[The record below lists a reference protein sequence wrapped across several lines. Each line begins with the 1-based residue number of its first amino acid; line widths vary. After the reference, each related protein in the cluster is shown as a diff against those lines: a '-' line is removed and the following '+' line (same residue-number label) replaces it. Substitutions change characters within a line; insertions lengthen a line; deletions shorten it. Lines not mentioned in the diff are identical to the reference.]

1 MVNFKRFNNRCGVAI
16 FVIALNLKIE
26 PLRSQIVTISQLP
39 KRDIPTVPQP
49 IQVPPPLP
57 SKREPPLLNS
67 PSPKPLIP
75 EIPNEEQYPIRA
87 RVKKFIFEGNTVFSD
102 QQLEVVVAPYTGR
115 EITFT
120 ELLQARAA
128 VSKLYIDQGYTT
140 SGALVSF
147 IGNQS
152 IRADEGVVV
161 KIKIVE
167 GKLEAIN
174 ISGSDRLQ
182 NYVRSRLKVA
192 TSPVL
197 NEERLKEGLRLLQG
211 DPLIETIS
219 AQLNAGSRV
228 GETLLDVQLKEQ
240 QPFRIGTVLDNERSP
255 GVGTFQRS
263 VQLSHANVLGFGDGL
278 SVSYRNT
285 EGSNGIQTSYSL
297 PINPQNGTVQFS
309 YADISSNIVER
320 PFSQL
325 DIISD
330 ARSYELT
337 VRQPL
342 LRRASAEATKEFA
355 VGLTATRAESET
367 SLLDTPFPLS
377 AGADDQGRTRISAV
391 RFFQEWNQRSN
402 TEILFARSQF
412 SLGIGALNATI
423 NKDAP
428 DSRFFAWRGQAGWVR
443 RLGDTTLVL
452 RADLQLADRPLVPLE
467 QFSLGGVATVR
478 GYRQDLLLSDNGFQ
492 ASAELRIPVF
502 SGRSGGFQVIP
513 FLDVGTAWNN
523 DRADNELAALDPG
536 TLMSVGLG
544 LQYNLG
550 DRLTARLDWG
560 IPLISIN
567 TNSSSNS
574 WQEEGLNFSLRY
586 QPF

>member
-1 MVNFKRFNNRCGVAI
+1 MGNFKRFNSVCEVAI

-26 PLRSQIVTISQLP
+26 PLKSQVVTVSQLP

-49 IQVPPPLP
+49 IQVPSPLP
-57 SKREPPLLNS
+57 FKREPPLLNS
-67 PSPKPLIP
+67 PSPKPLVP
-75 EIPNEEQYPIRA
+75 EIPNEDQYPTRA
-87 RVKKFIFEGNTVFSD
+87 RVKKFIFEGNTAFSD
-102 QQLEVVVAPYTGR
+102 RQLEVIVTPYTGR

-128 VSKLYIDQGYTT
+128 VTKLYVDQGYTT
-140 SGALVSF
+140 SGALIPL

-161 KIKIVE
+161 TLKIVE
-167 GKLEAIN
+167 GKLEGIN

-192 TSPVL
+192 TSPIL
-197 NEERLKEGLRLLQG
+197 NEERLKEGLRLLQS

-228 GETLLDVQLKEQ
+228 GETLLDVQVKQ
-240 QPFRIGTVLDNERSP
+240 RQPFRVETVLDNERSP

-263 VQLSHANVLGFGDGL
+263 VQLSHVNVLGFGDGL

-285 EGSNGIQTSYSL
+285 EGSNGIQTSYSV
-297 PINPQNGTVQFS
+297 PVNPQNGTVEFS
-309 YADISSNIVER
+309 YAGISSNIVER

-337 VRQPL
+337 FRQPL
-342 LRRASAEATKEFA
+342 VRRATSEATKEFA
-355 VGLTATRAESET
+355 LGLTATRAESET

-391 RFFQEWNQRSN
+391 RFLQEWNQRSN
-402 TEILFARSQF
+402 TEVLFARSQF

-467 QFSLGGVATVR
+467 QFSLGGVTTVR
-478 GYRQDLLLSDNGFQ
+478 GYRQDALLSDNGIL

-502 SGRSGGFQVIP
+502 SNQSGELQVIP
-513 FLDVGTAWNN
+513 FVDVGTAWSSS
-523 DRADNELAALDPG
+523 DDEITLDPG
-536 TLMSVGLG
+536 TLASVGLG
-544 LQYNLG
+544 IQYQLG
-550 DRLTARLDWG
+550 DHFSARLDWG
-560 IPLISIN
+560 IPLILLN
-567 TNSSSNS
+567 NSSSNS
-574 WQEEGLNFSLRY
+574 WQEEGLSFSLRY